1 MSHLSVPSISLYPLF
16 SMYFDNIWKSDHI
29 HFKVWDE
36 ITYLFPNF
44 IDK

>member
-1 MSHLSVPSISLYPLF
+1 
-16 SMYFDNIWKSDHI
+16 MYFDSIWISDHI

-36 ITYLFPNF
+36 ITYLFPYF